1 MAQFRLQ
8 RQQCLRETSRTAAQL
23 TDLLF
28 QFNAAACDEASGD
41 TNTNINTNTNS
52 L

>member
-1 MAQFRLQ
+1 MARFRLQ
-8 RQQCLRETSRTAAQL
+8 WQQCLRETSRTAAQL

-28 QFNAAACDEASGD
+28 QFNAAARDEASGD
-41 TNTNINTNTNS
+41 TNTNTMTNY